1 MRTLG
6 WDGTEYA
13 YMTVHGYKTVL
24 RAWGFTS
31 TVGRRVLW
39 IFGPLK
45 ESCDF
50 FTLALA
56 YNSYFLKIP
65 ELGRHLSSG
74 VLHLS
79 HRRA

>member
-24 RAWGFTS
+24 GRGVPRARLGAVF
-31 TVGRRVLW
+31 
-39 IFGPLK
+39 FGYSALLK

-50 FTLALA
+50 L
-56 YNSYFLKIP
+56 
-65 ELGRHLSSG
+65 R
-74 VLHLS
+74 
-79 HRRA
+79 